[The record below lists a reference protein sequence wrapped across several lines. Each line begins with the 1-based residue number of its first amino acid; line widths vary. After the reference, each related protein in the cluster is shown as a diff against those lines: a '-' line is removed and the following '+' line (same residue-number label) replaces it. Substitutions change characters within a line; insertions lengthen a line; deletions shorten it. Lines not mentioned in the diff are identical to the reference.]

1 MAKQSSSK
9 IASLAGQVMSNP
21 SSSKIQLQ
29 LAGSALA
36 QYKSG
41 KETSEHMETKAS
53 LVLQSSKYNDV
64 TKGLAA
70 SVLSQS
76 TKKFGER

>member
-1 MAKQSSSK
+1 MGKQTTSN
-9 IASLAGQVMSNP
+9 IASLAGKVMSNNN
-21 SSSKIQLQ
+21 SSKIQLQ

-41 KETSEHMETKAS
+41 KVTSEHMEAKAS
-53 LVLQSSKYNDV
+53 LVLQSPKYSSE

-70 SVLSQS
+70 SLLSQS
-76 TKKFGER
+76 TKKSWEY